1 MTRIDLE
8 HLIADVTGTSPI
20 SLERLTFG
28 HSNKVYDVAL
38 PNKNVVLRLNAHPKM
53 LAGTEHHLSTF
64 AKLGFPVPRPLY
76 ADLSLTKYPVAFV
89 ILEKLPGRDLRDELA
104 AMTRAQMTKLAKAIT
119 EFQRQAIILPRGQGF
134 GWTHLGQSAPY
145 KTWLDLVRRDLVEA
159 KRALAERGYAALWTN
174 VHARLQ
180 QHREYLENV
189 PATCFLDDL
198 TIKNV
203 LVKQGELTGLID
215 FDWVCYGDPLYWLA
229 LTQTAIVSDIGVPGQ
244 YYLEELKRFWN
255 VSPGQSRI
263 VDFYAVIHAL
273 DFLRREQREISQKRL
288 LSAVDEW
295 LSRSSNVRNLSL

>member
-1 MTRIDLE
+1 MTHINLE
-8 HLIADVTGTSPI
+8 HLIADVIGTSPV

-28 HSNKVYDVAL
+28 HSNEVYDVAL
-38 PNKNVVLRLNAHPKM
+38 PDKNVVLRLNAHPET

-76 ADLSLTKYPVAFV
+76 ADLSLTKYPVAFI
-89 ILEKLPGRDLRDELA
+89 ILAKLPGRDLREELA
-104 AMTRAQMTKLAKAIT
+104 AMTKAQVTKLAETIT
-119 EFQRQAIILPRGQGF
+119 EFQRQATTLPREGF

-145 KTWLDLVRRDLVEA
+145 KTWLDLVRRDLDEA
-159 KRALAERGYAALWTN
+159 KRALAEKGYAALWTN

-244 YYLEELKRFWN
+244 FYLEELKRFWN
-255 VSPGQSRI
+255 VSPDQSRI
-263 VDFYAVIHAL
+263 VDFYAAVHTL
-273 DFLRREQREISQKRL
+273 DFLCRQQSEISQKRL
-288 LSAVDEW
+288 LKSIDKW
-295 LSRSSNVRNLSL
+295 LSY